1 MVRGE
6 GEDGERVGGRRVRG
20 EGRRVR
26 GEGEDGERVGGR
38 RVRGE
43 GEDGER
49 ETHCHTSSHTHRY
62 C

>member
-1 MVRGE
+1 M
-6 GEDGERVGGRRVRG
+6 
-20 EGRRVR
+20 R

-49 ETHCHTSSHTHRY
+49 RGGEG
-62 C
+62 